1 MGLYNKGGLNNIL
14 MNARLAHLYQRYVD
28 NTCTA
33 AEREELLLIV
43 AENPENE
50 SIPTLMDGTWDEMDS
65 EKLTFPT
72 ADHVLSNILSEYTKH
87 SVKKIYWPRYVA
99 AIAAMI
105 TMVVTGIYF
114 YKKNN
119 ATPLIQSKTAD
130 IQAGKNKATLTLS
143 NGMVINL
150 DSATNGEVAQQSG
163 LTITKTAEGQI
174 LYNIV
179 ESTEKTNPASGEL
192 AYNTITTPRGG
203 KYQINLPDGSKIWL
217 NAASSLKYPITFGKY
232 KRKVELTGEA
242 YFEVAKVFIN
252 EGKAI
257 RKPFV
262 VTTDR
267 QEVEVLGTHF
277 NINSYT
283 DENQTK
289 TTLLEG
295 AVRVT
300 SLGGQHTSC
309 ILKPGQQTTLINN
322 SLTTSTVDAEETI
335 AWKNGYFQFNESD
348 LGSIMRQL
356 SRWYDVDVVFEG
368 RSPTDLFHFRV
379 PRNQS
384 LSEILKIFEIN
395 GINLKIEGRKLIVK
409 S

>member
-1 MGLYNKGGLNNIL
+1 
-14 MNARLAHLYQRYVD
+14 MNARLAHLYQRYID

-43 AENPENE
+43 AEDPENE
-50 SIPTLMDGTWDEMDS
+50 LIPTLMDGTWDQVNS
-65 EKLTFPT
+65 EKLVFP
-72 ADHVLSNILSEYTKH
+72 AEDAVLYNILTHHQESTI
-87 SVKKIYWPRYVA
+87 KKISWYRYAA
-99 AIAAMI
+99 AIAAII
-105 TMVVTGIYF
+105 TVVVSGIYF
-114 YKKNN
+114 YQNN
-119 ATPLIQSKTAD
+119 TNTSLIQSKTAD
-130 IQAGKNKATLTLS
+130 IQAGKNRATLTLS
-143 NGMVINL
+143 NGKVINL
-150 DSATNGEVAQQSG
+150 DNAANGELAEQSG
-163 LTITKTAEGQI
+163 LTITKTADGQI
-174 LYNIV
+174 LYNIAA
-179 ESTEKTNPASGEL
+179 STEKKNLASNEL
-192 AYNTITTPRGG
+192 AFNTITTPRGG

-217 NAASSLKYPITFGKY
+217 NAASSLKYPITFGED

-242 YFEVAKVFIN
+242 YFEVAKAFIN
-252 EGKAI
+252 EDKGL

-262 VTTDR
+262 VKTDK

-277 NINSYT
+277 NINSYA
-283 DENQTK
+283 DENRTK

-295 AVRVT
+295 IVRVT
-300 SLGGQHTSC
+300 SLGGQHTSS

-322 SLTTSTVDAEETI
+322 SLTTDAVDAEEAI

-379 PRNQS
+379 PRDQS
-384 LSEILKIFEIN
+384 LMEILKIFEIN

>member
-1 MGLYNKGGLNNIL
+1 
-14 MNARLAHLYQRYVD
+14 MNARLAHLYQRYID

-43 AENPENE
+43 AETPEND
-50 SIPTLMDGTWDEMDS
+50 SIPTLMDKTWDEIDT
-65 EKLTFPT
+65 ENTIFPT
-72 ADHVLSNILSEYTKH
+72 ANTVLYNILLHHKRPT
-87 SVKKIYWPRYVA
+87 VKKISWYRYVA
-99 AIAAMI
+99 AIAAMSA
-105 TMVVTGIYF
+105 MVVTGIYF
-114 YKKNN
+114 YQKNN
-119 ATPLIQSKTAD
+119 TASSFQTKTTD

-143 NGMVINL
+143 NGKVINL

-163 LTITKTAEGQI
+163 LTITKNAEGQI
-174 LYNIV
+174 AYNIV
-179 ESTEKTNPASGEL
+179 ESTEKKTPASSEL

-217 NAASSLKYPITFGKY
+217 NAASSLKYPITFGKD

-242 YFEVAKVFIN
+242 YFEVAKVSIN
-252 EGKAI
+252 EDKAL

-300 SLGGQHTSC
+300 SLGAQHTSC
-309 ILKPGQQTTLINN
+309 ILKPGQQTILINN

-384 LSEILKIFEIN
+384 LTEILKIFEIN